1 MVRQSSP
8 GNSRLTAALHEG
20 ALGLLSTAS
29 FGRVVTEATRQAQH
43 AEFVAVANRYAARA
57 RAFAD
62 ELGLPGSF
70 GSYEQLPATSS
81 WTRRQ
86 HRARWQEG
94 LHDEVW
100 AGGHTRRW
108 TYLGARHSRVAS
120 PARPHGRPDLHRRRA
135 QRAPPSGQVYQPL
148 NTALRRPRRSAMT
161 IWNELGGRSWSFR
174 AGPRSAAV
182 EPCRRTSRRRQVAR
196 TRRRAR
202 ARAAEGVVPWT
213 VRPRG

>member
-148 NTALRRPRRSAMT
+148 NTALRRPRRERHDDLERIGRAVL
-161 IWNELGGRSWSFR
+161 EL
-174 AGPRSAAV
+174 
-182 EPCRRTSRRRQVAR
+182 PCRTAIRRRR
-196 TRRRAR
+196 TLPTHEPTPSGGAYPPLGSCTRS
-202 ARAAEGVVPWT
+202 
-213 VRPRG
+213 

>member
-43 AEFVAVANRYAARA
+43 TEFVAVANRDAARA

-86 HRARWQEG
+86 HRARWP
-94 LHDEVW
+94 D
-100 AGGHTRRW
+100 
-108 TYLGARHSRVAS
+108 LGARHSRVAS
-120 PARPHGRPDLHRRRA
+120 LLVRMAVPTFIVGVL
-135 QRAPPSGQVYQPL
+135 S
-148 NTALRRPRRSAMT
+148 ALRPA
-161 IWNELGGRSWSFR
+161 GR
-174 AGPRSAAV
+174 
-182 EPCRRTSRRRQVAR
+182 CISR
-196 TRRRAR
+196 
-202 ARAAEGVVPWT
+202 
-213 VRPRG
+213 